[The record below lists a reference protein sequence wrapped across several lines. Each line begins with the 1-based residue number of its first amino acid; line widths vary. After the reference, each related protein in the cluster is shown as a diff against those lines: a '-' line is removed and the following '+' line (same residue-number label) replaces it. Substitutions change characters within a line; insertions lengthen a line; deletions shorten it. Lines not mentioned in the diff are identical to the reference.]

1 MQWWAVVNCGRVTV
15 EAEPHMYG
23 LSMILVRSVA
33 ERGRSYQEAWTCVD
47 LSPRSRSG
55 SRNRHPTIAKYTYTR
70 KYRSVL
76 YVFDGVSRE
85 CAVGCEGEIL
95 E

>member
-1 MQWWAVVNCGRVTV
+1 MVDRGRVTV
-15 EAEPHMYG
+15 EAEPHMSG

-55 SRNRHPTIAKYTYTR
+55 SRNRHPTEPKYTYTR
-70 KYRSVL
+70 KYRAVL
-76 YVFDGVSRE
+76 YVFDGVSGE
-85 CAVGCEGEIL
+85 CVVG
-95 E
+95 